1 MTEAVAEIAPPP
13 RLWIRT
19 ALGLAAGLL
28 AGTAVVF
35 YLGISQKE
43 LLASLHDVGGQP
55 LLFAALGGIVLMA
68 LQSLRWW
75 IVMRPL
81 LSLSYAQALR
91 AMMVG
96 FAFNVLLP
104 ARGGDLLRVQYLG
117 KRTGISRAKLLGT
130 EIVDFWSDKWGW
142 VAAFPILCLLGTPP
156 AWLFRALLVIG
167 GAVVGV
173 GALLVLMGSGVL
185 RRGPQWLENL
195 RDGFAVNHWKRLL
208 LVETVI
214 APLPWLWETF
224 VIAVAGHALGL
235 DLTPMQAFAALTAF
249 NVATAVPSPGNAGS
263 FEAGGTLA
271 LIAFGIPK
279 ETALAFIFLYHLTQV
294 VPGFIGGILVLVVEG
309 ETLFGKQSL
318 FHFRAPDLSGPVAA
332 EPDPG

>member
-1 MTEAVAEIAPPP
+1 MSQ
-13 RLWIRT
+13 RLWPRT
-19 ALGLAAGLL
+19 LLGLFAGLF
-28 AGTAVVF
+28 AASAVVI
-35 YLGISQKE
+35 YLGISQRE
-43 LLASLHDVGGQP
+43 LLASLHDVSEQP
-55 LLFAALGGIVLMA
+55 LLLAAAGGLFLMA

-75 IVMRPL
+75 IVMRPVL
-81 LSLSYAQALR
+81 PLSYGQAYR

-96 FAFNVLLP
+96 FFFNVLLP

-142 VAAFPILCLLGTPP
+142 VAAFPIVCLLGSPP
-156 AWLFRALLVIG
+156 AWLFRALLAIG

-173 GALLVLMGSGVL
+173 GLLLALMGSGLL
-185 RRGPQWLENL
+185 RRGPSWLTNL
-195 RDGFAVNHWKRLL
+195 RDGFAANHWKRLL
-208 LVETVI
+208 LVETLV

-224 VIAVAGHALGL
+224 VIAIAGHALGL
-235 DLTPMQAFAALTAF
+235 DLTAMQAFAALTAF

-294 VPGFIGGILVLVVEG
+294 VPGFVGGVLILVTEG
-309 ETLFGKQSL
+309 ETLFGARSI
-318 FHFRAPDLSGPVAA
+318 FAFRPPELPEVATVAA

>member
-1 MTEAVAEIAPPP
+1 MADDVLVTQP
-13 RLWIRT
+13 RLWLRT
-19 ALGLAAGLL
+19 TLGLCAGLL
-28 AGTAVVF
+28 AGTGVVV
-35 YLGISQKE
+35 YLGISQQD
-43 LLASLHDVGGQP
+43 LLASLHGVAEEP
-55 LLFAALGGIVLMA
+55 LLFAAVGGLILMA

-81 LSLSYAQALR
+81 LNLSYGQAYR
-91 AMMVG
+91 AMLVG
-96 FAFNVLLP
+96 FFFNVLLP

-130 EIVDFWSDKWGW
+130 EIVDFCSDKWGW
-142 VAAFPILCLLGTPP
+142 VATFPIICLLGTPP
-156 AWLFRALLVIG
+156 SWLFRALIVIG
-167 GAVVGV
+167 GLVVGV
-173 GALLVLMGSGVL
+173 GALLALMGSGL
-185 RRGPQWLENL
+185 WRRGPRWLTNL
-195 RDGFAVNHWKRLL
+195 RDGFAVNHWKRLV
-208 LVETVI
+208 LVETLI

-224 VIAVAGHALGL
+224 VIAIAGHALGL
-235 DLTPMQAFAALTAF
+235 ELTPMQAFAALTAF

-279 ETALAFIFLYHLTQV
+279 ETALAFIFIYHLTQV
-294 VPGFIGGILVLVVEG
+294 LPGFVGGVLVLALEG

-318 FHFRAPDLSGPVAA
+318 FHFRAPELSAGVAA